1 MLRPVCS
8 GDPDELVLQC
18 LEPRFGVDD
27 RLEVAFED
35 PAVVDRLGVG
45 DLIAQCH
52 RILERFPALVAER
65 DP

>member
-8 GDPDELVLQC
+8 GDTDELVLQC

-35 PAVVDRLGVG
+35 PAVVDRLRVNSDPG
-45 DLIAQCH
+45 DDSS
-52 RILERFPALVAER
+52 E
-65 DP
+65 DPGCRVFSN